1 MQAQTKEAITVTD
14 FGELYSTYEIT
25 ADDERVIIEQTSAPE
40 LRKIKTAYTETQWP
54 SSINTLDGRN
64 ANRDKMYKY
73 SLYKVATLSSGAI
86 IVCAPAAENIHMPEG
101 LKPSKDLY
109 FVVGASGFGAKQTP
123 PESNDIPGL
132 SSLYDEYVAP
142 DYSSLTTFDQQI
154 SALITECD
162 GDFVNIWGTELFD
175 DPDAMEQYESAIIPE
190 GANLATITA
199 DYEYN
204 YIFWANYGEFD
215 NQRSAK
221 EAYDKLVAKIENSNP
236 ECCSLENLGETVTDT
251 LTFTSWTVEYPS
263 VYIEAQIGKIID
275 PADGKVYYPL
285 FLGLNKYY

>member
-1 MQAQTKEAITVTD
+1 MKD
-14 FGELYSTYEIT
+14 
-25 ADDERVIIEQTSAPE
+25 
-40 LRKIKTAYTETQWP
+40 AYTESQWP
-54 SSINTLDGRN
+54 SLINTLDGRN
-64 ANRDKMYKY
+64 ANREKMYEY
-73 SLYKVATLSSGAI
+73 HLYKVAVLEGGSIA
-86 IVCAPAAENIHMPEG
+86 VVAPVSENKHMPEG
-101 LKPSKDLY
+101 FKSSKDLY

-162 GDFVNIWGTELFD
+162 GDFVNLWGTELFE
-175 DPDAMEQYESAIIPE
+175 DPDAMEQYESTILPE

-263 VYIEAQIGKIID
+263 VYIEAQIGKITD

-285 FLGLNKYY
+285 FLGLNKNY